1 MGKRICMFNNNKAF
15 FIGPWLW
22 LLLVFST
29 ARSQT
34 TNDTSMGLKD
44 LLYRVGKQSS
54 FLMSDSAAIL
64 IKLAQQNAAKYNALP
79 TFTLN
84 LQGNLGTNN
93 NLPGGYFSYGIVPG
107 NSRVRNEGSDA
118 TILTDLAIASVNY
131 TIYDFGERREQRKV
145 AASDVSVEQLRFNQK
160 KYDLE
165 AYVIDTYL
173 QWLQIEDLLAI
184 QTQNIDRTTEI
195 RQSIMAL
202 AKSGIKA
209 GVDTSIA
216 EAEISRL
223 RSNYLELDGQ
233 RQQLKI
239 ILAAITNTPEEQL
252 RADTTYSSR
261 LIAQSMAAALND
273 SNNSQ
278 HPILQYYQSLYQN
291 SKQKAELVKK
301 SFYPTISLQGAVWG
315 RGSSVSARDEFRA
328 LGKGLGLERG
338 NYLVGVGITYDL
350 FDIKRRQLQMRT
362 QEEVTNYANQQ
373 YKEKQLLLN
382 LNESKLNAR
391 LVTMKQKLLEIP
403 NQLAAA
409 QAAYRQKLS
418 LYKNGL
424 INIVE
429 LNIAL
434 SVLYRAETDLIAA
447 KYMYCK
453 TLFEKAI
460 NSNQV
465 QTLL

>member
-1 MGKRICMFNNNKAF
+1 MDKCIRMFNKYKAILIGAYSCLL
-15 FIGPWLW
+15 FI
-22 LLLVFST
+22 FSVAKGQTSDT
-29 ARSQT
+29 AV
-34 TNDTSMGLKD
+34 GLSD

-64 IKLAQQNAAKYNALP
+64 IKQAQQNAAKYNALP
-79 TFTLN
+79 AFTLN
-84 LQGNLGTNN
+84 LQGNLGSNN

-118 TILTDLAIASVNY
+118 TILTDLAIASLNY
-131 TIYDFGERREQRKV
+131 TIYDFGEKREQRNV
-145 AASDVSVEQLRFNQK
+145 AASDVLVEQSRFNQK

-184 QTQNIDRTTEI
+184 QAQNIDRTTEI
-195 RQSIMAL
+195 RQSILAL

-239 ILAAITNTPEEQL
+239 ILAAITNTPAERL
-252 RADTTYSSR
+252 KADTAYSAR
-261 LIAQSMAAALND
+261 LIAQSMAATFND

-278 HPILQYYQSLYQN
+278 HPILQYYRSLYQN
-291 SKQKAELVKK
+291 SLQKAQLVKK

-315 RGSSVSARDEFRA
+315 RGSSVSASDEFRA

-350 FDIKRRQLQMRT
+350 FDIKRRQLQIRT
-362 QEEVTNYANQQ
+362 QEAVTHYADQQ

-391 LVTMKQKLLEIP
+391 LGTMKQKLLEIP
-403 NQLAAA
+403 HQLSAA

-434 SVLYRAETDLIAA
+434 SVLYRAETDLITA

-465 QTLL
+465 QSLL

>member
-1 MGKRICMFNNNKAF
+1 MFNKNKAVLTGF
-15 FIGPWLW
+15 WLW
-22 LLLVFST
+22 LLIIFS
-29 ARSQT
+29 AAKSQT
-34 TNDTSMGLKD
+34 ITDTSIGLKD
-44 LLYRVGKQSS
+44 LLSRVGKHSS

-64 IKLAQQNAAKYNALP
+64 VKLAQQNAVKYNALP

-84 LQGNLGTNN
+84 VQGNLGTNN

-118 TILTDLAIASVNY
+118 TILSDLAIASVNY
-131 TIYDFGERREQRKV
+131 TIYDFGERKEQRKV
-145 AASDVSVEQLRFNQK
+145 ATSEVSVEQSRFNQK

-165 AYVIDTYL
+165 AYVVDTYL
-173 QWLQIEDLLAI
+173 QWLQIEDLLVI
-184 QTQNIDRTTEI
+184 QSQNIDRTTEI

-239 ILAAITNTPEEQL
+239 ILAAIANTPADL
-252 RADTTYSSR
+252 LKADTAYSTR
-261 LIAQSMAAALND
+261 LIAESMATALND
-273 SNNSQ
+273 SHNLQ
-278 HPILQYYQSLYQN
+278 HPILQYYESLYQN
-291 SKQKAELVKK
+291 SVHKAKLVKK

-315 RGSSVSARDEFRA
+315 RGSSVSASDEFRA

-350 FDIKRRQLQMRT
+350 FDMKRRQLQMKT
-362 QEEVTNYANQQ
+362 QEAVTHYAHQQ
-373 YKEKQLLLN
+373 YKEKELLLN

-391 LVTMKQKLLEIP
+391 LVTLKQKLLEVP
-403 NQLAAA
+403 HQLAAA

-434 SVLYRAETDLIAA
+434 SVLYRAETDMIAA
-447 KYMYCK
+447 KYVYCK

-465 QTLL
+465 QSLL

>member
-1 MGKRICMFNNNKAF
+1 MAKCIRMFNKNKALLIGAWSCLF
-15 FIGPWLW
+15 FI
-22 LLLVFST
+22 FSE
-29 ARSQT
+29 AKSQT
-34 TNDTSMGLKD
+34 GDSSFGLKE
-44 LLYRVGKQSS
+44 LLARVGKQSS
-54 FLMSDSAAIL
+54 FLKSDSAAIL
-64 IKLAQQNAAKYNALP
+64 IKLAQQNAAKYNVLP
-79 TFTLN
+79 AFTLN

-118 TILTDLAIASVNY
+118 AILTDLAIASLNW
-131 TIYDFGERREQRKV
+131 TIYDFGEKKEQRNV
-145 AASDVSVEQLRFNQK
+145 AASDVLVEQSRFNQK

-184 QTQNIDRTTEI
+184 QTRNIDRTTEI
-195 RQSIMAL
+195 RQSILAL
-202 AKSGIKA
+202 AKSGIRA

-239 ILAAITNTPEEQL
+239 ILAAITNMPAEQL
-252 RADTTYSSR
+252 KADTAYSIR
-261 LIAQSMAAALND
+261 LIAQSMVAALND
-273 SNNSQ
+273 SGNQQ
-278 HPILQYYQSLYQN
+278 HPLLQYYRSLYEN
-291 SKQKAELVKK
+291 SLQKAQLVKK

-315 RGSSVSARDEFRA
+315 RGSSVSASDEFRA
-328 LGKGLGLERG
+328 LGKGWGLERG

-350 FDIKRRQLQMRT
+350 FDIKRRQLQIRT
-362 QEEVTNYANQQ
+362 QEAVTSYADQQ

-382 LNESKLNAR
+382 LNENKLNAR
-391 LVTMKQKLLEIP
+391 LGTMKQKLLEIP

-434 SVLYRAETDLIAA
+434 SVLYRAETDMIAA

-465 QTLL
+465 PSLL

>member
-1 MGKRICMFNNNKAF
+1 MDKRINMFNKNKAVV
-15 FIGPWLW
+15 IGSWSW
-22 LLLVFST
+22 LLLLFS
-29 ARSQT
+29 AAKSQT
-34 TNDTSMGLKD
+34 TPDSSFGLKD
-44 LLYRVGKQSS
+44 LLRRVGKHSS

-64 IKLAQQNAAKYNALP
+64 IKLAQENAANYNALP
-79 TFTLN
+79 SFTLN

-107 NSRVRNEGSDA
+107 NSRVRNEGSNA

-131 TIYDFGERREQRKV
+131 TIYDFGERKEQRKV
-145 AASDVSVEQLRFNQK
+145 ASSEVSVEQWRYNQK

-184 QTQNIDRTTEI
+184 QNQNIDRTTEI

-223 RSNYLELDGQ
+223 RSNLLELDGQ

-239 ILAAITNTPEEQL
+239 ILAAITGTSTEQL
-252 RADTTYSSR
+252 KADTAYSGK
-261 LIAQSMAAALND
+261 LIGQSFAETTNS
-273 SNNSQ
+273 SNNDQ

-291 SKQKAELVKK
+291 SIQKEQLVRK
-301 SFYPTISLQGAVWG
+301 SYYPTISLQGAVWG
-315 RGSSVSARDEFRA
+315 RGSSVSATDEFRA
-328 LGKGLGLERG
+328 LSKGLGFERG

-350 FDIKRRQLQMRT
+350 FDIKRRQLQINT
-362 QEEVTNYANQQ
+362 QKAVTHYADQQ

-382 LNESKLNAR
+382 LNENKLNAR
-391 LVTMKQKLLEIP
+391 LATMEQKLLEIP
-403 NQLAAA
+403 HQLAAA

-434 SVLYRAETDLIAA
+434 SVLYRAETDLIVA

-460 NSNQV
+460 NSNKV
-465 QTLL
+465 QSLL